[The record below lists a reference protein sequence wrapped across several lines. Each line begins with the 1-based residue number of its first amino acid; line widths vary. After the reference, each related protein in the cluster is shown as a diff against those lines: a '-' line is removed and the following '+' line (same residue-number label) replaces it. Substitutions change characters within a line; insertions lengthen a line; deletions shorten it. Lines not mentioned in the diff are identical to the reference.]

1 MATALE
7 TASLVMVPSGYEDGT
22 LGSLQPLDGT
32 GDFTFTRG
40 SNISATRVN
49 EDGYIEKGYENLLL
63 RSNTFDT
70 TWASVRVS
78 ESTGFA
84 GYDGADN
91 AWKIVPNTQLGDH
104 RLDQSTSVSGV
115 WTFNIYA
122 KAAGYNFL
130 YILFSG
136 IGNSGKVIDI
146 SPNQGVV
153 VDNKGG
159 VQAIDESITDVGN
172 NWWKITLTY
181 SGTLGTLRIIT
192 LPAND
197 TSSYA
202 GDGTSGILIQDA
214 QVNQGLVAY
223 PYLETATTTAKGG
236 ILENMPRL
244 DYSSGGCSLLLE
256 PERTNLVPQSEYFGA
271 WTAPNS
277 TQTLINDT
285 NPVDGVSY
293 EIESSVTGSSSRI
306 YQNSL
311 MTSGNDYSS
320 SYLVKPSANPPEY
333 IGFAC
338 ISNLT
343 PDVLYN
349 FATDSFEDFNIA
361 GNAAKCESI
370 SMTNGWKLLKVP
382 VHENVSNTRF
392 NIYQGSKVG
401 NALRGTTGQSYY
413 LKFAQLE
420 QASYPTSYIPTYGV
434 SQTRLLDV
442 LDGAGNTDTFNDSE
456 GVLFL
461 DVENVNAT
469 SAVSISDNSTSD
481 FIQIYLGYTSSN
493 PIRYR
498 ASSGGTSQFDAPF
511 VDSLDVSQPFKVAYR
526 YSANNFSIWINGV
539 KADEVLSG
547 STPVG
552 LSTIEFYNIFG
563 AGNKFDGK
571 LNQALYFPT
580 ALSDEVCIEL
590 TTI

>member
-223 PYLETATTTAKGG
+223 PYLETTTTTAKGG
-236 ILENMPRL
+236 ILEDMPRL
-244 DYSSGGCSLLLE
+244 DYSSGRCSLLLE
-256 PERTNLVPQSEYFGA
+256 PSRTNKVLNSEYLDGYQEYYKSA
-271 WTAPNS
+271 VTNTGNTIEAP
-277 TQTLINDT
+277 
-285 NPVDGVSY
+285 DGGRV
-293 EIESSVTGSSSRI
+293 
-306 YQNSL
+306 
-311 MTSGNDYSS
+311 
-320 SYLVKPSANPPEY
+320 P
-333 IGFAC
+333 
-338 ISNLT
+338 
-343 PDVLYN
+343 LYN
-349 FATDSFEDFNIA
+349 IGNGYIFFLSTTTGTASSFSFYAKSDTD
-361 GNAAKCESI
+361 GYQI
-370 SMTNGWKLLKVP
+370 SYRNPDGTNTTTAL
-382 VHENVSNTRF
+382 SNTEWKRITAIGVHT
-392 NIYQGSKVG
+392 NANLMLHDNRILGSTG
-401 NALRGTTGQSYY
+401 NVAFWGV
-413 LKFAQLE
+413 QLE
-420 QASYPTSYIPTYGV
+420 EGAYPTSYMPTYGV
-434 SQTRLLDV
+434 SQTRLEDDCIVSNVASLI
-442 LDGAGNTDTFNDSE
+442 GQNE
-456 GVLFL
+456 GSYFIEWTHQLS
-461 DVENVNAT
+461 DET
-469 SAVSISDNSTSD
+469 YSISGLDSGGNNRMHIQLNSGGGANSKIGFFYRVNGVVLYSNANTQSLVVGTNYKCAITYTQTS
-481 FIQIYLGYTSSN
+481 FIVYLNGIQIVNETGYS
-493 PIRYR
+493 
-498 ASSGGTSQFDAPF
+498 ASGGVFNNISFAYSNYSF
-511 VDSLDVSQPFKVAYR
+511 SQPIKQTLV
-526 YSANNFSIWINGV
+526 
-539 KADEVLSG
+539 
-547 STPVG
+547 
-552 LSTIEFYNIFG
+552 
-563 AGNKFDGK
+563 
-571 LNQALYFPT
+571 FPT
-580 ALSDEVCIEL
+580 ALSDEACIEL

>member
-214 QVNQGLVAY
+214 QLNQGLVAY
-223 PYLETATTTAKGG
+223 PYLETTTTTAKGG

-244 DYSSGGCSLLLE
+244 DYSGGRCSLLLE
-256 PERTNLVPQSEYFGA
+256 PSRTNLSTNSEYTSVSNGAITYNDAISPEGIQNAIKITATSAAFPRFYNTTTFGGGN
-271 WTAPNS
+271 TYIVSFYVKKGVGDGVGLYGYSNVNYNNVVRFN
-277 TQTLINDT
+277 LDT
-285 NPVDGVSY
+285 NEVTYLQTAFSNGY
-293 EIESSVTGSSSRI
+293 IE
-306 YQNSL
+306 
-311 MTSGNDYSS
+311 D
-320 SYLVKPSANPPEY
+320 
-333 IGFAC
+333 
-338 ISNLT
+338 
-343 PDVLYN
+343 
-349 FATDSFEDFNIA
+349 A
-361 GNAAKCESI
+361 G
-370 SMTNGWKLLKVP
+370 NGWKRCVATLTTP
-382 VHENVSNTRF
+382 ST
-392 NIYQGSKVG
+392 GSWSGINAVINKANFLQAEVG
-401 NALRGTTGQSYY
+401 DEHYFYGMQV
-413 LKFAQLE
+413 E
-420 QASYPTSYIPTYGV
+420 QDATYPTSYIPTYGV
-434 SQTRLLDV
+434 SQTKLADNATASSV
-442 LDGAGNTDTFNDSE
+442 IDAGDDFTLYFESTRMDYGFTGVYFQATNFGYLSGYTISNTNLRFRYSNVNYGFTASE
-456 GVLFL
+456 GVFKYLIRK
-461 DVENVNAT
+461 D
-469 SAVSISDNSTSD
+469 STD
-481 FIQIYLGYTSSN
+481 MRIYFNGALEYTITTLPAGIGN
-493 PIRYR
+493 LNL
-498 ASSGGTSQFDAPF
+498 SGGKIHKTM
-511 VDSLDVSQPFKVAYR
+511 V
-526 YSANNFSIWINGV
+526 
-539 KADEVLSG
+539 
-547 STPVG
+547 
-552 LSTIEFYNIFG
+552 
-563 AGNKFDGK
+563 
-571 LNQALYFPT
+571 FPT